1 VAKCKKIKGK
11 LSWVESGGCG
21 VTHPCPSS
29 GGDSGE
35 ASV

>member
-1 VAKCKKIKGK
+1 VM
-11 LSWVESGGCG
+11 GGEWG

-29 GGDSGE
+29 GGDSGG

>member
-1 VAKCKKIKGK
+1 
-11 LSWVESGGCG
+11 VESGGCG

>member
-1 VAKCKKIKGK
+1 
-11 LSWVESGGCG
+11 VESGGCG

-29 GGDSGE
+29 GGDSGG